1 MIITMF
7 AYSEAS
13 EAGIIRI
20 SIGIIDGEYEPER
33 IEQDIPQLWPGIEQ
47 ELRERGYLDWE
58 EDEDANEGTEVQVTK
73 TGIPVTVDKNGRYH
87 RVDNGR
93 LVSPKNVKVIDYK
106 ELRDK
111 WKE

>member
-1 MIITMF
+1 MS

-33 IEQDIPQLWPGIEQ
+33 IEQDIPQLWPGVEL

-58 EDEDANEGTEVQVTK
+58 DEEDEDQGTEVQVTK

-87 RVDNGR
+87 RIDNGR
-93 LVSPKNVKVIDYK
+93 LVSPKDVIVIDY
-106 ELRDK
+106 EDLRPK
-111 WKE
+111 WKK